1 MGAWRPPALAA
12 VLAAAVAVVV
22 RLPFVHAPLTADE
35 GGYGEVAR
43 LWAGGARL
51 YDQAWVDRPQGL
63 LLVFRAVLHVG
74 NGSTAAIHVVAAVVG
89 ALVVVA
95 VMALA
100 HRTAGRI
107 PAIAAGLLLATLG
120 ASPLIES
127 FTLSGE
133 LLASLP
139 AVLSLLAFVAYLRR
153 GGAWP
158 WLVVCGLLTGCAVLL
173 KQSGFDGGLA
183 AVVYLLACRRRA
195 GIVPAAVI
203 VVSAALPVAAAA
215 VSAPSLSD
223 WWYAMVTYRG
233 QGDSILSGSLSG
245 RLSQFWDTFP
255 QVARALAALALLAA
269 YGWLRAPVLLRIWLV
284 TAAVGVLGGA
294 NFHAHYY
301 IQLAAPLAA
310 IAGVGVAR
318 VADRR
323 AGLVAGV
330 TAGLA
335 VWAMSAAVPLW
346 FDSPAAQ
353 ARTVFPDDAH
363 LQHDGAVARW
373 VRSHSRPGDRIF
385 VMWAAANVYYL
396 SDRPP
401 AVRYMWYRNIQAIPG
416 ALGEARHALASPSR
430 PLLVVVEQ
438 PPSALDPAGGAAKL
452 LDEHYRLAATVNGVP
467 IYRRTP

>member
-1 MGAWRPPALAA
+1 MGAWGPPALAA
-12 VLAAAVAVVV
+12 ILAAALAVAV

-63 LLVFRAVLHVG
+63 LLVFRAMLHVE
-74 NGSTAAIHVVAAVVG
+74 NGSTAAIHVAAAVVG

-153 GGAWP
+153 GSAL
-158 WLVVCGLLTGCAVLL
+158 WLVVCGLLTGAAVLL

-195 GIVPAAVI
+195 GLAPAAVI
-203 VVSAALPVAAAA
+203 AGAAVVPVAVAAI
-215 VSAPSLSD
+215 SAPSFSD

-233 QGDSILSGSLSG
+233 QGDSIVSGSLSG

-255 QVARALAALALLAA
+255 AAVRAFAPLIVLAA
-269 YGWLRAPVLLRIWLV
+269 YGWRPSPVLIRIWLG
-284 TAAVGVLGGA
+284 AAALAVLGGG

-301 IQLAAPLAA
+301 IQLAPPLAVL
-310 IAGVGVAR
+310 AGVGVAR
-318 VADRR
+318 VLDRR

-330 TAGLA
+330 AAGLA
-335 VWAMSAAVPLW
+335 VWSLAATVPLW

-353 ARTVFPDDAH
+353 ARAVFPNDAH
-363 LQHDGAVARW
+363 LQYDGDI
-373 VRSHSRPGDRIF
+373 VRYVRAHTRPGQRIF

-396 SDRPP
+396 ADRPP

-416 ALGEARHALASPSR
+416 ALGEVHRALASPHR
-430 PLLVVVEQ
+430 PALVVGEQ
-438 PPSALDPAGGAAKL
+438 PAASLDPGGETTRL
-452 LDEHYRLAATVNGVP
+452 LRQHYRLGTVIHGVP
-467 IYRRTP
+467 IYARR

>member
-1 MGAWRPPALAA
+1 VRSWWPPALAA
-12 VLAAAVAVVV
+12 VLAAAVAVAV
-22 RLPFVHAPLTADE
+22 RLPFLHAPLTSDE

-63 LLVFRAVLHVG
+63 LLVFRAILHVAS
-74 NGSTAAIHVVAAVVG
+74 GSTAAIHVAAAVVG

-107 PAIAAGLLLATLG
+107 PAIAAGLLLATFG

-139 AVLSLLAFVAYLRR
+139 AVLSLLAFVVYLRR
-153 GGAWP
+153 ERFA
-158 WLVVCGLLTGCAVLL
+158 WLVLCGLLTGCAVLM

-195 GIVPAAVI
+195 GVLPAAVI
-203 VVSAALPVAAAA
+203 VGAAAVPVAVAA
-215 VSAPSLSD
+215 VSAPSFSD
-223 WWYAMVTYRG
+223 WWYAMVMYRG
-233 QGDSILSGSLSG
+233 QGDSIVSGSPSG

-255 QVARALAALALLAA
+255 TAVRAFAPMLLLAV
-269 YGWLRAPVLLRIWLV
+269 YGWRRSPVLIRIWLGV
-284 TAAVGVLGGA
+284 CALAVIGGG

-301 IQLAAPLAA
+301 IQLAAPLAVL
-310 IAGVGVAR
+310 AGVGVER
-318 VADRR
+318 VLDRR

-335 VWAMSAAVPLW
+335 VWSLAATVPLW

-353 ARTVFPDDAH
+353 ARAVFPNDAH
-363 LQHDGAVARW
+363 LQHDGDI
-373 VRSHSRPGDRIF
+373 VRYVKAHTRPGQRIF
-385 VMWAAANVYYL
+385 VMWAAANIYYL
-396 SDRPP
+396 ADRPP
-401 AVRYMWYRNIQAIPG
+401 AERYMWYRNIQAIPG
-416 ALGEARHALASPSR
+416 ALGEVHRALAAGDR
-430 PLLVVVEQ
+430 PALVIGEQ
-438 PPSALDPAGGAAKL
+438 PASELDPGGETQRL
-452 LDEHYRLAATVNGVP
+452 LRRHYRLATVIDGVP
-467 IYRRTP
+467 IYQRR

>member
-1 MGAWRPPALAA
+1 VGSWWPPALAA
-12 VLAAAVAVVV
+12 VLAAALAAAV

-63 LLVFRAVLHVG
+63 LLVFRAILHVE
-74 NGSTAAIHVVAAVVG
+74 NGSTAAIHVAAAVVG

-107 PAIAAGLLLATLG
+107 PAIAAGLLLAAFG
-120 ASPLIES
+120 SSPLIES

-139 AVLSLLAFVAYLRR
+139 AVLSLVAFVAYLRR
-153 GGAWP
+153 GGVV
-158 WLVVCGLLTGCAVLL
+158 WLVVCGLLTGAAVLL

-195 GIVPAAVI
+195 GVVPAAV
-203 VVSAALPVAAAA
+203 VVGAAVVPVAVAAI
-215 VSAPSLSD
+215 SAPSFSD

-233 QGDSILSGSLSG
+233 QGDSIVSGSLSG

-255 QVARALAALALLAA
+255 TAVRAFAPMILLTAYGWRRSPVLMRIWLGTAALA
-269 YGWLRAPVLLRIWLV
+269 V
-284 TAAVGVLGGA
+284 VGGG

-301 IQLAAPLAA
+301 IQLAPPLAVL
-310 IAGVGVAR
+310 AGVGVKRAL
-318 VADRR
+318 DRR
-323 AGLVAGV
+323 SGLIAGV
-330 TAGLA
+330 AAGLA
-335 VWAMSAAVPLW
+335 VWSLAATVPLW

-353 ARTVFPDDAH
+353 ARAVFPNDAH
-363 LQHDGAVARW
+363 LQHDGDV
-373 VRSHSRPGDRIF
+373 VRYVRAHTRPGQRIF

-396 SDRPP
+396 ADRPP

-416 ALGEARHALASPSR
+416 ALGEVRRALASTDR
-430 PLLVVVEQ
+430 PKLVVGEQ
-438 PPSALDPAGGAAKL
+438 SPASLDPGGETARL
-452 LDEHYRLAATVNGVP
+452 LREHYRLATTIDGVP
-467 IYRRTP
+467 IYAAR